1 MVDAQK
7 VQDGILEALR
17 NLLDRPYGFE
27 VCQRCQSHTM
37 VFRFA
42 VGLICRDC
50 AMKAM
55 NKLGMEIDGL
65 NPMQTAPYAPGVTV
79 WALIEQWEPGLVV
92 ARDDD
97 NFTVSLYE
105 TTKYGGQAFL
115 QPDRLA
121 LRNPA
126 LGGADRPQVESKGE
140 LCHA

>member
-7 VQDGILEALR
+7 IQDGILDALR

-55 NKLGMEIDGL
+55 QKLGLDL
-65 NPMQTAPYAPGVTV
+65 ADADPMLTAPYAPGVTV
-79 WALIEQWEPGLVV
+79 WAQIETWEPGLVV

-105 TTKYGGQAFL
+105 TTKYGGHAFL

-121 LRNPA
+121 LRNPS
-126 LGGADRPQVESKGE
+126 LGGADRPQVKTGE